1 MDEANQAEPG
11 VVVGDDGSDGAR
23 LAVDWA
29 AAEAEAL
36 GTCLVVART
45 MTLPM
50 PNVDFVPGV
59 ITPVAGEIVA
69 DQSVV
74 DYANKELAEVAAE
87 VGRKRPGLPVR
98 TRVRFGRASW
108 ELADIGRQAEL
119 IVVGASG
126 RSGLPRLLLGS
137 TASQVVHTSTRPVVV
152 VRASKERPRRVV
164 VGVDGSPASVAAVRY
179 AYDFADRHSCALH
192 AVHVWSEPPEDVFGP
207 ARSGGEGQ
215 QSPED
220 EGERLLA
227 ESLTG
232 LAERHPDVVV
242 QREVALGSVAEVLL
256 DHAEAATLLVVGGHG
271 RGALRGA
278 FLGSVSHAMAY
289 HAPCPVAIVREG
301 VEEHP
306 A

>member
-1 MDEANQAEPG
+1 MDEANRAEPG

-23 LAVDWA
+23 LAVEWA

-36 GTCLVVART
+36 GTCLVVVRT
-45 MTLPM
+45 MTLPS

-69 DQSVV
+69 DQSFV
-74 DYANKELAEVAAE
+74 DYAERELAETAAAI
-87 VGRKRPGLPVR
+87 GQKRPGLSVR
-98 TRVRFGRASW
+98 TRVRLGRASW

-126 RSGLPRLLLGS
+126 RSGLSRLLLGS
-137 TASQVVHTSTRPVVV
+137 TAAQLVHTCARPVVV
-152 VRASKERPRRVV
+152 VRAAGEGQRRVV

-179 AYDFADRHSCALH
+179 AYDFADRHGCVLH
-192 AVHVWSEPPEDVFGP
+192 AVHVWAEPPEDVFGP

-215 QSPED
+215 PDPGDQ
-220 EGERLLA
+220 GERVLA
-227 ESLTG
+227 EALTG
-232 LAERHPDVVV
+232 LGERHPDVVV
-242 QREVALGSVAEVLL
+242 QREVALGRVAEVLL

-289 HAPCPVAIVREG
+289 HSPCPVAIVREG

-306 A
+306 G

>member
-1 MDEANQAEPG
+1 MDEANRAEPG

-36 GTCLVVART
+36 GTCLVVVRT
-45 MTLPM
+45 MTLPL

-69 DQSVV
+69 DQSFV
-74 DYANKELAEVAAE
+74 DYAEQELAETAAAI
-87 VGRKRPGLPVR
+87 GRKRPGLSVR
-98 TRVRFGRASW
+98 TRVRLGRASW
-108 ELADIGRQAEL
+108 ELADVGRQAEL

-126 RSGLPRLLLGS
+126 RSGVARLLLGS
-137 TASQVVHTSTRPVVV
+137 TAAQVVHTSARPVVV
-152 VRASKERPRRVV
+152 VRAAVEGQRRVV
-164 VGVDGSPASVAAVRY
+164 VGVDGSAASVAAVRY
-179 AYDFADRHSCALH
+179 AYDFADRHDCVLH
-192 AVHVWSEPPEDVFGP
+192 AVHVWSDPPEDVFGP

-215 QSPED
+215 PDPRDQ
-220 EGERLLA
+220 GERVLA
-227 ESLTG
+227 EALTG
-232 LAERHPDVVV
+232 LGELHPDVVV
-242 QREVALGSVAEVLL
+242 RREVALGRVAEVLL
-256 DHAEAATLLVVGGHG
+256 DQAEAATLLVVGGHG

-306 A
+306 G